1 MTMKKLQQHYD
12 KDNYGGD
19 VDDVDDDTKIGPVL
33 GILYPGQSP
42 IAPASCL
49 SSIPFAWKRCTWLFI
64 SVTIRKV

>member
-1 MTMKKLQQHYD
+1 MTMKKLQQHHD
-12 KDNYGGD
+12 KDNYGD
-19 VDDVDDDTKIGPVL
+19 DDDVDDDTEIGPVL

-49 SSIPFAWKRCTWLFI
+49 SSIPFAWKHCTWLFI

>member
-1 MTMKKLQQHYD
+1 MNTLSTHD
-12 KDNYGGD
+12 EDNHGGD
-19 VDDVDDDTKIGPVL
+19 DDDVDDDTKIGPVL
-33 GILYPGQSP
+33 SILYPGQSP